1 MELWINESGSY
12 IKYCYYSNQIHN
24 DLLYLFNLCRNRKNE
39 YLIEMLNEYVSRIT
53 SDIINNNPI
62 AQFETIF
69 VEIEH
74 YGN

>member
-1 MELWINESGSY
+1 
-12 IKYCYYSNQIHN
+12 
-24 DLLYLFNLCRNRKNE
+24 
-39 YLIEMLNEYVSRIT
+39 MLNEYVSRIT